1 MGLLS
6 GIFGRKKT
14 SAELDALKYEAE
26 ALYGDVEKVAEAE
39 RKRFEELQKKQLE
52 ERIAYQKRQTN
63 LQGGGRK
70 GLMYG
75 GNAMGV
81 A

>member
-6 GIFGRKKT
+6 GIFGRSKT
-14 SAELDALKYEAE
+14 EDKLDALKPEAQ
-26 ALYGDVEKVAEAE
+26 ALYADVSKVAEEE

-63 LQGGGRK
+63 LQGGGRQ

-81 A
+81 V